1 MQRVGCRHDTREAP
15 CSYKINPRYGTDP
28 RFITVRS
35 RAHGWVENLIEE
47 ESSTLEAPSISKGS
61 QQNLSGGSIFD
72 LPYELC
78 VIAPHSSGP
87 IEIRC
92 MPPWYLCFNSCQKL
106 PAFVFVCLR
115 KCIIMWM
122 RNGIF
127 GMNGLLKSSK
137 RMKLLSHCI
146 PNAAH
151 CLDHSYSINRWRF
164 SLYLLVTCLTPG
176 TKSAVR
182 ARKRYFQKVMG

>member
-1 MQRVGCRHDTREAP
+1 M
-15 CSYKINPRYGTDP
+15 
-28 RFITVRS
+28 
-35 RAHGWVENLIEE
+35 
-47 ESSTLEAPSISKGS
+47 SKGS
-61 QQNLSGGSIFD
+61 QQNLAGGSIFD
-72 LPYELC
+72 LPNELC
-78 VIAPHSSGP
+78 AIAPQYSGP

-92 MPPWYLCFNSCQKL
+92 MSPWYLCFNSCHKL
-106 PAFVFVCLR
+106 SAFVVVCLR
-115 KCIIMWM
+115 KCTIMWM
-122 RNGIF
+122 RNGRF

-182 ARKRYFQKVMG
+182 ARKTLLPESYGVRNVK